1 MQPTPCVDLTL
12 DRFASKWSFNIM
24 KDDCL
29 YDVAIVGGGIVGL
42 SIAIG
47 LAGAGL
53 ATALVERTPMATLG
67 SPGRDGRGSAVAAG
81 SQRILEGIGVW
92 EFLGCDAEPI
102 LEIRVAD
109 NSAQGFLHYDFSD
122 VGDGPLGWIIE
133 NERLRGAL
141 LQRVLAEDITI
152 FEGEVDGFRSG
163 PQFSYLKLNG
173 SLDIKARLL
182 VAADGKNSPLRK
194 IAGIPVIS
202 WNYPQISIV
211 CTIQHEVSHFGIAQ
225 EHFQRGGPF
234 AVLPMTENR
243 ASIVWTEE
251 KNVAADI
258 LGLSD
263 ELFKSSLQNRLG
275 KALGN
280 IQVLS
285 QRWAYPLSLVHATR
299 YTAERFAL
307 IGDAAHAIHPIAGQ
321 GLNLGLRD
329 VAILAEVIVD
339 AARLGLDPG
348 FSNVLDRYQS
358 WRRPDNL
365 LMIGVTDSLNRLFSN
380 DFPPLRLA
388 RDAGLSAVNHINP
401 LKRFLM
407 RHAMGV
413 VGPLPRLSR
422 GKTL

>member
-1 MQPTPCVDLTL
+1 
-12 DRFASKWSFNIM
+12 M
-24 KDDCL
+24 KDDRL
-29 YDVAIVGGGIVGL
+29 YDVAIVGGGIVGMSL
-42 SIAIG
+42 AIG

-53 ATALVERTPMATLG
+53 ATALVERTPLAMLG
-67 SPGRDGRGSAVAAG
+67 DPGRDGRGSAVAAG

-92 EFLGCDAEPI
+92 ELLGSEAEPI
-102 LEIRVAD
+102 REIRVAD
-109 NSAQGFLHYDFSD
+109 NSAHGFLHYDFSD
-122 VGDGPLGWIIE
+122 VGDGPLGWIVE
-133 NERLRGAL
+133 NERLRDAL
-141 LQRVLAEDITI
+141 LRRVFSDDIAI
-152 FEGEVDGFRSG
+152 FEREVDGFLSAPR
-163 PQFSYLKLNG
+163 FSILKLKG

-182 VAADGKNSPLRK
+182 VAADGRNSPLRE

-202 WNYPQISIV
+202 WNYPQISMV

-243 ASIVWTEE
+243 ASIVWTEQT
-251 KNVAADI
+251 NVATDI
-258 LGLSD
+258 LSLSD
-263 ELFKSSLQNRLG
+263 ELFVKSLQNRLG
-275 KALGN
+275 KALGK

-321 GLNLGLRD
+321 GLNLGIRD
-329 VAILAEVIVD
+329 VAVLAEVIVD

-348 FSNVLDRYQS
+348 LSNVLNRYQS

-380 DFPPLRLA
+380 GFPPLKLA
-388 RDAGLSAVNHINP
+388 RDAGLSAVHHINP

-422 GKTL
+422 GEPL